1 MLSSFL
7 GKASASANSLE
18 SKLTLYIVAG
28 IVILVIIN
36 LLLDSVRK
44 YIRGLDT
51 AALGALFL
59 WLGYESTKLN
69 LISALANLLF
79 LVGGTLLAMGILI
92 FVIIRLI
99 KRSRKVRN
107 SKPPMPKEM
116 PKPKEPAQEEKPAEE
131 SSEGKNE

>member
-1 MLSSFL
+1 M
-7 GKASASANSLE
+7 
-18 SKLTLYIVAG
+18 LYIVAG
-28 IVILVIIN
+28 IVILVVIN

-51 AALGALFL
+51 AALGVLFL

-79 LVGGTLLAMGILI
+79 LVGGTLLAMGIII

-116 PKPKEPAQEEKPAEE
+116 PKPKEPAQEEKPAAK
-131 SSEGKNE
+131 G

>member
-18 SKLTLYIVAG
+18 SKLMLYIVAG
-28 IVILVIIN
+28 IVILVVIN

-51 AALGALFL
+51 AALGVLFL

-79 LVGGTLLAMGILI
+79 LVGGTLLAMGIII

>member
-18 SKLTLYIVAG
+18 SKLMLYIIAG

-44 YIRGLDT
+44 S
-51 AALGALFL
+51 ALGVLFL

-92 FVIIRLI
+92 FVILRLI

-131 SSEGKNE
+131 SSEVKNE